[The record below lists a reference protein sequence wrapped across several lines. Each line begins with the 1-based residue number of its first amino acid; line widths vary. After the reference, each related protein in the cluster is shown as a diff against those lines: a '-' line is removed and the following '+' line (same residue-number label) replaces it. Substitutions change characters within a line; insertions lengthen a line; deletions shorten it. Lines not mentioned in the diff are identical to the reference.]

1 MRIVFASAFVAA
13 ATTAA
18 APEMSGRYAGNR
30 GPLTFEAT
38 MVPSTQTLSVS
49 YNIPQTQ
56 ISGVVSDL
64 SYTFD
69 GTNVKLVNTPA
80 AHALLS
86 KLPNHPD
93 VETVSIVYDANE
105 DKVIVSLGRLSI
117 VCTKQ

>member
-18 APEMSGRYAGNR
+18 APEMSGRYAGTR

-49 YNIPQTQ
+49 FNIPETE
-56 ISGVVSDL
+56 ISGVASDL

-69 GTNVKLVNTPA
+69 GTKVKLVNTPA
-80 AHALLS
+80 AHAFLS
-86 KLPNHPD
+86 KLPNHPTVD
-93 VETVSIVYDANE
+93 TVSIVYDAKE
-105 DKVIVSLGRLSI
+105 DKVIASLGLFSI